1 MKIYTKLLILVLLTI
16 SQGVNAQ
23 WVYVGIP
30 TSRSVQAFAFEDSTV
45 VVGTNQGMNYSSDYG
60 NNWTFGGGGIA
71 YVDIRAVIYSPISTA
86 YYQDNWLAGTNGPYI
101 FGSLIPATNWSGFP
115 NDSTAL
121 TGGNNVNSIL
131 RTTGDE
137 LYVGSDKGM
146 YILKGGP
153 PNEYWDRINNGLY
166 SGDFTIV
173 RDVIEFNGD
182 VFIGTNSGV
191 YKRTS
196 SGWID
201 KNVGLTNTNVT
212 ALGGSGSFLFAGTNT
227 SSTEGVFISSDHGE
241 SWTFLL
247 TIPWVTSIQAIGP
260 NIFASSYGD
269 GIWLSIDYGGSWTQ
283 INDGFSSSAYY
294 VLSTGIN
301 DKYIYAGTNAS
312 GVWRRELSEL
322 VTDVNSGNNLNPS
335 AFSLEQNYPNPFN
348 PSTKIRYSIPSV
360 TLSGVEGSRV
370 QLKVYDVL
378 GNEVA
383 TLVNEEKPA
392 GSYEI
397 TFDASG
403 LSSGIY
409 LYKLTAGSFIQT
421 RKMML
426 VK

>member
-1 MKIYTKLLILVLLTI
+1 
-16 SQGVNAQ
+16 
-23 WVYVGIP
+23 
-30 TSRSVQAFAFEDSTV
+30 
-45 VVGTNQGMNYSSDYG
+45 
-60 NNWTFGGGGIA
+60 
-71 YVDIRAVIYSPISTA
+71 
-86 YYQDNWLAGTNGPYI
+86 
-101 FGSLIPATNWSGFP
+101 
-115 NDSTAL
+115 
-121 TGGNNVNSIL
+121 
-131 RTTGDE
+131 
-137 LYVGSDKGM
+137 M

-196 SGWID
+196 SGWIE

-241 SWTFLL
+241 SWSFLL

-269 GIWLSIDYGGSWTQ
+269 GIWLSIDYGSSWTQ

-312 GVWRRELSEL
+312 GVWRRELTEL
-322 VTDVNSGNNLNPS
+322 ITDVNSGNNLTPS
-335 AFSLEQNYPNPFN
+335 EFYLEQNYPNPFN
-348 PSTKIRYSIPSV
+348 PSTSIQYQVSSISQV
-360 TLSGVEGSRV
+360 T
-370 QLKVYDVL
+370 LKVYDIL
-378 GNEVA
+378 GNEIV

-392 GSYEI
+392 GIYEI
-397 TFDASG
+397 AFYATG

-409 LYKLTAGSFIQT
+409 FYKLSAGSFVQT
-421 RKMML
+421 RKMLL

>member
-1 MKIYTKLLILVLLTI
+1 MKICFNLLIVVLLSL
-16 SQGVNAQ
+16 SQGVNSQ
-23 WVYVGIP
+23 WAYVGIP
-30 TSRSVQAFAFEDSTV
+30 TSRSVQAFAFKDSTV
-45 VVGTNQGMNYSSDYG
+45 VVGTNQGINYSSNYG
-60 NNWTFGGGGIA
+60 NSWMIGGGGIA
-71 YVDIRAVIYSPISTA
+71 YADCRAVVFAPIFTN
-86 YYQDNWLAGTNGPYI
+86 YYQVNWLAGYNVSYM
-101 FGSLIPATNWSGFP
+101 FGSLIPASGWSIFP
-115 NDSTAL
+115 RDSAVL

-131 RTTGDE
+131 KTTGDE
-137 LYVGSDKGM
+137 LYVGTDKGM

-173 RDVIEFNGD
+173 REVIEFNGD

-196 SGWID
+196 SGWIE

-241 SWTFLL
+241 SWTFAQ

-269 GIWLSIDYGGSWTQ
+269 GIWLSIDYGSSWTQ

-312 GVWRRELSEL
+312 GVWRRDLSEL
-322 VTDVNSGNNLNPS
+322 VTDVNHSTNLTPS
-335 AFSLEQNYPNPFN
+335 AFYLGQNYPNPFN
-348 PSTKIRYSIPSV
+348 PSTTISFSIPNESFV
-360 TLSGVEGSRV
+360 S
-370 QLKVYDVL
+370 LKVFNSL
-378 GNEVA
+378 GEEVA
-383 TLVNEEKPA
+383 ELVRETKPA
-392 GSYEI
+392 GNYSVS
-397 TFDASG
+397 FDASE
-403 LSSGIY
+403 LTSGIY
-409 LYKLTAGSFIQT
+409 FYKITAGSFSQT
-421 RKMML
+421 RKMIL